1 MWQIP
6 WLQLY
11 TGGWHCLGT
20 TCLIHFKYLE
30 GNGRENEKECCFIF
44 HCQYFGKEKDG
55 MDPFTDSKQDI
66 YSWIFML
73 ELEKWG
79 GKNIYIYTYMLVS
92 SPFKHHVSCH
102 LFTDGYLRQGP
113 WIYNDLV
120 VHADQI
126 LTDPPWLA
134 GFINYHSNFLFC
146 HTFLSLFPCIKCKFV
161 LAQFMQCA
169 QMLSDKSSNNLIK

>member
-1 MWQIP
+1 MDGTVLEQLVSFTLNIWREMEERMKKNAASFFIVNILVKKRMEWTHSQIVNRTYIP
-6 WLQLY
+6 GSSCLNWRN
-11 TGGWHCLGT
+11 GG
-20 TCLIHFKYLE
+20 
-30 GNGRENEKECCFIF
+30 EK
-44 HCQYFGKEKDG
+44 
-55 MDPFTDSKQDI
+55 
-66 YSWIFML
+66 
-73 ELEKWG
+73 
-79 GKNIYIYTYMLVS
+79 IYIYTYMLVS
-92 SPFKHHVSCH
+92 SPFEHHVSCH